1 MNADRPLT
9 RLAIAAL
16 ATITVACLAL
26 LTDSVDGSAA
36 KRAKGPAQLRLGL
49 TDPDVFQSSDA
60 SERALWLDR
69 AGAAGTDTIELVADW
84 RSITSGAPPPSDPT
98 NPADPSYH
106 FAGLDNAVRD
116 AAARGFRIVLWIYR
130 APSFAEG
137 PDPPPGAPAGTW
149 KPSPQRLAEFSTAIA
164 TRYSGSFPDPSN
176 PGASLPRVGYWEIWA
191 EPNLSTWLTPQT
203 ENGKLVGP
211 QQLRTLVNAA
221 SSALRAVN
229 KSNYVIA
236 GGTAP
241 FGDDPPVHR
250 TPPLTFWRSFFCL
263 KGKKLKAQRK
273 CPGGKPKVNAFSH
286 NPLAGL
292 AGNES
297 LPTLGPT
304 DKAPDPTDILIPDMH
319 KLYDV
324 LKAARKQRMVKP
336 RKGTELWVSELLWET
351 NPPDD
356 GPKGV
361 SLENQATYLAQS
373 LQSLRKQGVSEV
385 HWVRIRD
392 EAPNPGLATSLQS
405 GLYFHN
411 GEPKPALQAFHSP

>member
-1 MNADRPLT
+1 MNAGRPLN
-9 RLAIAAL
+9 RLAIAPL
-16 ATITVACLAL
+16 ATIAVACLAL
-26 LTDSVDGSAA
+26 FTVSVDETAA
-36 KRAKGPAQLRLGL
+36 KRAKGKAPLRLGL
-49 TDPDVFQSSDA
+49 VDPVFQSTDA

-69 AGAAGTDTIELVADW
+69 AAAAGTDTIELGADW
-84 RSITSGAPPPSDPT
+84 RSIISGSAPPSDPT
-98 NPADPSYH
+98 NPADPSYR

-116 AAARGFRIVLWIYR
+116 ATARGFRIVIWIYR

-137 PDPPPGAPAGTW
+137 PDPDPDAIPGTW
-149 KPSPQRLAEFSTAIA
+149 KPSPERLAEFSTAIG

-176 PGASLPRVGYWEIWA
+176 PGATLPRVSQWEIWA

-203 ENGKLVGP
+203 QNGKIVGP
-211 QQLRTLVNAA
+211 RQLRALVNAA
-221 SSALRAVN
+221 SSALKAVS
-229 KSNYVIA
+229 KTNYVIA

-241 FGDDPPVHR
+241 FGDDPPVTR
-250 TPPLTFWRSFFCL
+250 TPPLTFWREFFCL
-263 KGKKLKAQRK
+263 RGKKLEAQRK
-273 CPGGKPKVNAFSH
+273 CPGGKPHVDAFSH

-292 AGNES
+292 AGNEF
-297 LPTLGPT
+297 LPTLGPA
-304 DKAPDPTDILIPDMH
+304 DPAPNPTDILIPDMH

-324 LKAARKQRMVKP
+324 LTAARKQRMVKP

-351 NPPDD
+351 DPPDD

-385 HWVRIRD
+385 HWVMIRD
-392 EAPNPGLATSLQS
+392 EAPNPGFDTSLQS
-405 GLYFHN
+405 GLYFHD